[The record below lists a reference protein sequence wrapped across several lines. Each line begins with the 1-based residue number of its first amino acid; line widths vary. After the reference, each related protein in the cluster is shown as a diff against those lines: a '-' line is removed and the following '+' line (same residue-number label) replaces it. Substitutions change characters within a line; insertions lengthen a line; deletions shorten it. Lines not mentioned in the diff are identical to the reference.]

1 MIEGPTDY
9 MAEWKFGSALRQ
21 NENKKI
27 FHISSMRFENVS
39 VFLPLKSQRSTH
51 SKAVLVDS
59 LMTIDTKSPDQSVA
73 QQLTTTT
80 AHERIAP
87 SLIAEV
93 KSSIAPS
100 VVAVVKSPMT

>member
-1 MIEGPTDY
+1 
-9 MAEWKFGSALRQ
+9 MAEWKFGSSLRQ

-27 FHISSMRFENVS
+27 FQISSTHFENLS

-80 AHERIAP
+80 AHERIAL